1 MTDREPP
8 ADFADVNEMVGS
20 EWEAE
25 TTPYERIRH
34 VIAHSYRP
42 IKADTV
48 ADEARTAPKT
58 ARKHLNT
65 LTEEGF
71 VTTTTGDNGATL
83 YRRSPESLVME
94 QAADILQEVSTDELN
109 ERIQTMRKELSE
121 FQKEFDADSPEA
133 LTVDQTNH
141 MLSESGSAEA
151 QPDPETIR
159 EWKTLRRNL
168 AFANAALSIGTA
180 EQFVDGE
187 RQTTDEGV
195 GA

>member
-1 MTDREPP
+1 
-8 ADFADVNEMVGS
+8 
-20 EWEAE
+20 
-25 TTPYERIRH
+25 
-34 VIAHSYRP
+34 
-42 IKADTV
+42 
-48 ADEARTAPKT
+48 
-58 ARKHLNT
+58 
-65 LTEEGF
+65 
-71 VTTTTGDNGATL
+71 
-83 YRRSPESLVME
+83 
-94 QAADILQEVSTDELN
+94 
-109 ERIQTMRKELSE
+109 MRKELSE

>member
-8 ADFADVNEMVGS
+8 ANFADVNEAVGAD
-20 EWEAE
+20 WEAE

-141 MLSESGSAEA
+141 ILSESGSAEA